1 MVFFYDF
8 FVYPNTE
15 ETESAED
22 MNTKKSNKKPEN
34 RKSIEEKNQDENI
47 TKQTE
52 EMDSCHYRY
61 CGLFN
66 LTKLSINGPI

>member
-1 MVFFYDF
+1 
-8 FVYPNTE
+8 
-15 ETESAED
+15 

-34 RKSIEEKNQDENI
+34 RNSIEEKNQDENI

-52 EMDSCHYRY
+52 EMDSSHYCY

-66 LTKLSINGPI
+66 LTKLSIKGPI